1 MKRVLFINAIPYGST
16 GKIVDGISGIA
27 KDRGYV
33 TLTYLSWTKNYRKS
47 DRDDVIVGSF
57 LGKLSHIIRGRITG
71 KNGLYSKRDT
81 KKLLKVIDSYKPDVI
96 NLHILHCWCINLP
109 MLFDYIKKNNIRV
122 VWTFHDC
129 WAFTGHCPY
138 FIMAKCDKWKTGC
151 YECSQYRKYPQA
163 YVDKTEKMYKLKKE
177 WFTGVEN
184 MTIVTPSK
192 WLASLVKES
201 FLKEY
206 PVDVINN
213 GIDLEIFKPRES
225 DFRKKYGLENKKIVL
240 SVAFDWGK
248 RKGLD
253 VFKELAKSLP
263 SDYQIVLVG
272 TDDNIDKELPNNIIS
287 IHRTANQTEL
297 AEIYSAS
304 DVFVNPTREDTFP
317 TVNMEALA
325 CGTPIVTFRTGG
337 SPEILDDNCG
347 TVVDVND
354 VGAMEKGIIRICE
367 EKPYTVDA
375 CRKRALC
382 FDKKE
387 KFKEYIELFIKQTD
401 M

>member
-1 MKRVLFINAIPYGST
+1 MKKVIFINGIPYGST
-16 GKIVDGISGIA
+16 GKIVNGISSVA
-27 KDRGYV
+27 KENDYE
-33 TLTYLSWTKNYRKS
+33 TLTYLSWTKNYKKS
-47 DRDDVIVGSF
+47 DRDDILVGSF
-57 LGKLSHIIRGRITG
+57 FGKLSHIIRGRLTG

-81 KKLLKVIDSYKPDVI
+81 KKLLKVIDNYKPDII

-129 WAFTGHCPY
+129 WAFTGQCPH

-151 YECSQYRKYPQA
+151 YECPQYRQYPQA

-177 WFTGVEN
+177 WLTGVEN

-192 WLASLVKES
+192 WLAGLVSES

-206 PVDVINN
+206 PVEVINN

-240 SVAFDWGK
+240 GVAFDWGK

-272 TDDNIDKELPNNIIS
+272 TNDEIDKELPGNIIS

-304 DVFVNPTREDTFP
+304 DVFANATREDTFP

-337 SPEILDDNCG
+337 SPEIIDSSCG
-347 TVVDVND
+347 VVVDVDD
-354 VGAMEKGIIRICE
+354 VDTMEKEIIRICDDE
-367 EKPYTVDA
+367 PFSTSA
-375 CRKRALC
+375 CVSRAHK
-382 FDKKE
+382 FDKND
-387 KFKEYIELFIKQTD
+387 KFKEYIELFKDVI
-401 M
+401 